1 MNGTPRPRIRPA
13 LPPSLRRPAARAAAW
28 AARPAPARL
37 IRTAV
42 TATAVSA
49 TATSS
54 LVMMTPTAAAPAL
67 AAQLAAPQ
75 ARSFTG
81 TPAAGALFTS
91 KNGHL
96 THFCTASVVHSRR
109 GNLLITA
116 AHCMQGRSLRP
127 AGVVTFAP
135 GYHDG
140 HFPHGRWIVRASY
153 TDSRWKA
160 SRDPNDDVAFLIA
173 GRTGRHIEK
182 YTGAETLAT
191 GTSLPREVKVIG
203 YPDTSGLP
211 VSCWAKAR
219 AFTRPHLRQE
229 VFDCAGYTDGTS
241 GGPFLYHVSKTT
253 GTGRVI
259 GVIGG
264 YQQGGNTPAISY
276 SARFGATIA
285 ALYKKATS

>member
-1 MNGTPRPRIRPA
+1 MLAA
-13 LPPSLRRPAARAAAW
+13 LPLPLRQRAALASAW
-28 AARPAPARL
+28 AARPGPARL
-37 IRTAV
+37 IRTA
-42 TATAVSA
+42 AAAAAVSV

-54 LVMMTPTAAAPAL
+54 LVMMTPTTAAPAL

-75 ARSFTG
+75 ARSFSG
-81 TPAAGALFTS
+81 TPAVGALFTR
-91 KNGHL
+91 KNGTL
-96 THFCTASVVHSRR
+96 THFCTASVVHSTR

-116 AHCMQGRSLRP
+116 AHCMQGRSLKP

-135 GYHDG
+135 GYHNG

-173 GRTGRHIEK
+173 GRRGVRIEK

-203 YPDTSGLP
+203 YPDTAELP

-241 GGPFLYHVSKTT
+241 GGPFLYRVSKTT
-253 GTGRVI
+253 GTGRVM

-276 SARFGATIA
+276 SARFLANIA